1 MAAWDGNTSRISDLL
16 WGESGG
22 GSPHKWSIIR
32 SFGVSS
38 VAKLKNLL
46 SLICEAVIREMLH
59 LYLNFSVAMDF
70 SGFQFGYTDGA
81 SVLVYDSRVEIG
93 ATKSQTSTNCQK
105 PGRWVLSF
113 NPWRHTN
120 IPCKSNKISIAH
132 ELLFNCQTVLKFYT
146 EHDSIIKYIY
156 TTFRLLKDTDLLFGN
171 LRTIDTQR
179 PVMLLCCFLY
189 MLS

>member
-1 MAAWDGNTSRISDLL
+1 MAAWDGNTSRISDHL

-22 GSPHKWSIIR
+22 GSPHKWSIMR

-59 LYLNFSVAMDF
+59 QYLNFSIVMDF
-70 SGFQFGYTDGA
+70 SGFQFGYNDGA
-81 SVLVYDSRVEIG
+81 SNVVYEHRLELDPTR
-93 ATKSQTSTNCQK
+93 SQTLTNCQK

-113 NPWRHTN
+113 NPWRPTN

-132 ELLFNCQTVLKFYT
+132 KLLFNCQTVLKFYT

-156 TTFRLLKDTDLLFGN
+156 TTFRLLKDTDSLFGN
-171 LRTIDTQR
+171 LRTIDTQKTSN
-179 PVMLLCCFLY
+179 VAVVF
-189 MLS
+189 S